1 LRYPWPLLVAVPAV
15 VAIACAMR
23 PRVCM
28 SVGDCGA
35 NEACVAGRCVSTN
48 ASVKP
53 AVMGEGVVRLV
64 AEPTEMAYLRPGDAP
79 GAGTPHIVT
88 LGKDTDA
95 RLFLRFNVPLPSD
108 SEVVEAYLLLNRS
121 DEVDSDP
128 VPPIALHAAR
138 ITDPWDARS
147 ISWALQPH
155 VEDTRS
161 AATYVT
167 QRSVVRLKVVDLVA
181 EWPRHDPKDQGLA
194 VVADAINPTG
204 MAFAL
209 ASDATNVD
217 PRGTSTVA
225 PRLEIYVKMPSVSAA
240 SSLPTFDAS
249 APIVDAGRPDA
260 APSASAPPFAR
271 PPSYKPKP

>member
-1 LRYPWPLLVAVPAV
+1 MLVAVGTVVV
-15 VAIACAMR
+15 VACAIR

-48 ASVKP
+48 ASSKP
-53 AVMGEGVVRLV
+53 AVLGEGVVRLM
-64 AEPTEMAYLRPGDAP
+64 AEPTEMAYLRPGDPP
-79 GAGTPHIVT
+79 GVGTPHIVT

-95 RLFLRFNVPLPSD
+95 RLFLRFSVPLPSD

-128 VPPIALHAAR
+128 NPPIALHAAR

-161 AATYVT
+161 PATYVT

-181 EWPRHDPKDQGLA
+181 QWPRHDPRDQGLA
-194 VVADAINPTG
+194 VVADATNQTG

-209 ASDATNVD
+209 ASDATNID
-217 PRGTSTVA
+217 PRGTSTIA
-225 PRLEIYVKMPSVSAA
+225 PRLEIYVKMPSVSTA
-240 SSLPTFDAS
+240 SSLPVATDAS
-249 APIVDAGRPDA
+249 VPIVDAGRPDA
-260 APSASAPPFAR
+260 AASASPTTISTFAR
-271 PPSYKPKP
+271 PPRPIPRP